1 MKVCSILLYNDR
13 NCTRVTGRHQT
24 LAIAML
30 TQIKSRAS
38 KGSETARQMYILL
51 DQDISAIPVV
61 GGSSSS
67 SSLLER
73 KPSESSM
80 SSSCVGF

>member
-38 KGSETARQMYILL
+38 KGSETARQMYIL